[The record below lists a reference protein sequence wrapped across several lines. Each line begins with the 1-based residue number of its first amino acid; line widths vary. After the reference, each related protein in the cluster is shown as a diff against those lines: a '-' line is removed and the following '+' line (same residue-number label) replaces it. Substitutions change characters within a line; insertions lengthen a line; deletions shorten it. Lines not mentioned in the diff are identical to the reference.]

1 VPSDVTACIFWLKNR
16 RPDLWRDKHDMTVAK
31 LPPDNRSIME
41 QWHEL
46 LRDMEAAGAIEIT
59 PDDPAYKVL
68 GIANRSNGD
77 GTQHL
82 PAVPGSARRVVR
94 R

>member
-1 VPSDVTACIFWLKNR
+1 LHLLAQEPP
-16 RPDLWRDKHDMTVAK
+16 PDLWRDKHDMTVAK